1 MKKELVVTGKTT
13 ELAVA
18 EGCAELGVDSSE
30 VTVEVLEEA
39 KKGFLGMGA
48 TPARVKITYAVPP
61 VEIAADFLKT
71 LIANMEIEAELTVL
85 EEEDGARI
93 IISGE
98 AAGVLIGH
106 HGDTLDSLQYLVNLS
121 ANRNKEGKEYVR
133 ISLDIENYRAKREET
148 LKNLAKRTAER
159 VKRTRRSIT
168 LEPMTAQ
175 ERRIIHSAVQDIEGV
190 TTFSVGQETNRKV
203 VIALD
208 RKPKA

>member
-13 ELAVA
+13 EAAVS
-18 EGCAELGVDSSE
+18 EGCAQLGVDVAD

-48 TPARVKITYAVPP
+48 TPAKVKITYTVSP
-61 VEIAADFLKT
+61 VETATDFLKT
-71 LIANMEIEAELTVL
+71 LIANMGIDAEINVSEGDDSVKITL
-85 EEEDGARI
+85 
-93 IISGE
+93 SGE
-98 AAGVLIGH
+98 NAGVLIGH

-133 ISLDIENYRAKREET
+133 INLDIENYRAKREET
-148 LKNLAKRTAER
+148 LKNLAKRTAEKVR
-159 VKRTRRSIT
+159 KTRRNIT

-175 ERRIIHSAVQDIEGV
+175 ERRIIHSQVQDIEGV

-208 RKPKA
+208 RKPKI